1 MTYINYI
8 KMGINIKNLSFSFET
23 EYIVENLNFDV
34 SNGTIGLIKGESGS
48 GKSSLLNV
56 VAGLKRPDCG
66 TIVCND
72 LILNDKNTFL
82 APENRNIGY
91 VFQDFALFPHINAMK
106 NITYALD
113 KKFLF
118 TEFITSSLNLNEH
131 LHKMPHELSGGQQ
144 QRVAIARAIAPG
156 PNLLFLDEPTS
167 ALDPEMTGE
176 VLDLI
181 AELKEGG
188 QDIIL
193 TTHEMGFAREV
204 ADELIFL
211 DEGKILETGDPKL
224 LLSKGEKNSRLD
236 QFLSRV
242 MRY

>member
-1 MTYINYI
+1 
-8 KMGINIKNLSFSFET
+8 MGINIKNLSFSFET
-23 EYIVENLNFDV
+23 ESIVENLNFDV

-144 QRVAIARAIAPG
+144 QRVAIARALTMMPKMLI
-156 PNLLFLDEPTS
+156 LDEPFSNLDKKNTS
-167 ALDPEMTGE
+167 DAQK
-176 VLDLI
+176 LI
-181 AELKEGG
+181 SKFVKEWNIPCLLVTHDEIELQRLPVEKE
-188 QDIIL
+188 III
-193 TTHEMGFAREV
+193 T
-204 ADELIFL
+204 
-211 DEGKILETGDPKL
+211 
-224 LLSKGEKNSRLD
+224 
-236 QFLSRV
+236 
-242 MRY
+242 

>member
-1 MTYINYI
+1 
-8 KMGINIKNLSFSFET
+8 MGINIKNLSFSFET

-113 KKFLF
+113 KKFLS

-144 QRVAIARAIAPG
+144 QRVAIARALTMMPKMLI
-156 PNLLFLDEPTS
+156 LDEPFSNLDKKNTS
-167 ALDPEMTGE
+167 D
-176 VLDLI
+176 
-181 AELKEGG
+181 AEKIISKFVKEWNIPCLLVTHDEIEL
-188 QDIIL
+188 QKLPVEKEIII
-193 TTHEMGFAREV
+193 T
-204 ADELIFL
+204 
-211 DEGKILETGDPKL
+211 
-224 LLSKGEKNSRLD
+224 
-236 QFLSRV
+236 
-242 MRY
+242 

>member
-1 MTYINYI
+1 
-8 KMGINIKNLSFSFET
+8 MGINIKNLSFSFET

-82 APENRNIGY
+82 APENRKIGY

-118 TEFITSSLNLNEH
+118 TEFVTSSLNLNEH

-144 QRVAIARAIAPG
+144 QRVAIARALTMMPKMLI
-156 PNLLFLDEPTS
+156 LDEPFS
-167 ALDPEMTGE
+167 NLD
-176 VLDLI
+176 
-181 AELKEGG
+181 K
-188 QDIIL
+188 
-193 TTHEMGFAREV
+193 
-204 ADELIFL
+204 
-211 DEGKILETGDPKL
+211 
-224 LLSKGEKNSRLD
+224 KNSSDAQKIISKFVKEWNIPCLLVTHD
-236 QFLSRV
+236 EIELHKLPV
-242 MRY
+242 EKEIIII

>member
-1 MTYINYI
+1 
-8 KMGINIKNLSFSFET
+8 MGINIKNLSFSFET

-91 VFQDFALFPHINAMK
+91 VFQDFALFPHINAIK

-144 QRVAIARAIAPG
+144 QRVAIARALTMMPKMLI
-156 PNLLFLDEPTS
+156 LDEPFSNLDKKNTS
-167 ALDPEMTGE
+167 DAQKLISKFVKEWNIPCLLVTHDEI
-176 VLDLI
+176 DLHKLPV
-181 AELKEGG
+181 EKE
-188 QDIIL
+188 II
-193 TTHEMGFAREV
+193 
-204 ADELIFL
+204 I
-211 DEGKILETGDPKL
+211 I
-224 LLSKGEKNSRLD
+224 
-236 QFLSRV
+236 
-242 MRY
+242 

>member
-1 MTYINYI
+1 
-8 KMGINIKNLSFSFET
+8 MGINIKNLSFSFET

-144 QRVAIARAIAPG
+144 QRVAIARALTMMPKMLI
-156 PNLLFLDEPTS
+156 LDEPFS
-167 ALDPEMTGE
+167 NLD
-176 VLDLI
+176 
-181 AELKEGG
+181 K
-188 QDIIL
+188 
-193 TTHEMGFAREV
+193 
-204 ADELIFL
+204 
-211 DEGKILETGDPKL
+211 
-224 LLSKGEKNSRLD
+224 KNSSDAQKIISKFVKEWNIPCLLVTHD
-236 QFLSRV
+236 EIELHKLPV
-242 MRY
+242 EKEIIII

>member
-1 MTYINYI
+1 
-8 KMGINIKNLSFSFET
+8 MGINIKNLSFSFET
-23 EYIVENLNFDV
+23 ESIVENLNFDV

-144 QRVAIARAIAPG
+144 QRVAIARALTMMPKMLI
-156 PNLLFLDEPTS
+156 LDEPFS
-167 ALDPEMTGE
+167 NLD
-176 VLDLI
+176 
-181 AELKEGG
+181 K
-188 QDIIL
+188 
-193 TTHEMGFAREV
+193 
-204 ADELIFL
+204 
-211 DEGKILETGDPKL
+211 
-224 LLSKGEKNSRLD
+224 KNSSDAQKIISKFVKEWNIPCLLVTHDEIELHRLP
-236 QFLSRV
+236 V
-242 MRY
+242 EKEIIIT

>member
-82 APENRNIGY
+82 APENRKIGY

-118 TEFITSSLNLNEH
+118 TEFVTSSLNLNEH

-144 QRVAIARAIAPG
+144 QRVAIARALTMMPKMLI
-156 PNLLFLDEPTS
+156 LDEPFSNLDKKNTS
-167 ALDPEMTGE
+167 DAQKIISKFVKEWNIPCLLVTHDE
-176 VLDLI
+176 I
-181 AELKEGG
+181 ELQRLPVEKE
-188 QDIIL
+188 III
-193 TTHEMGFAREV
+193 T
-204 ADELIFL
+204 
-211 DEGKILETGDPKL
+211 
-224 LLSKGEKNSRLD
+224 
-236 QFLSRV
+236 
-242 MRY
+242 

>member
-1 MTYINYI
+1 M
-8 KMGINIKNLSFSFET
+8 
-23 EYIVENLNFDV
+23 
-34 SNGTIGLIKGESGS
+34 
-48 GKSSLLNV
+48 

-118 TEFITSSLNLNEH
+118 TEFITFSLNLNEH

-144 QRVAIARAIAPG
+144 QRVAIARALTMMPKMLI
-156 PNLLFLDEPTS
+156 LDEPFSNLDKKNTS
-167 ALDPEMTGE
+167 DAQKIISKFVKEWNIPCLLVTHDE
-176 VLDLI
+176 I
-181 AELKEGG
+181 ELQKLPVEKE
-188 QDIIL
+188 III
-193 TTHEMGFAREV
+193 T
-204 ADELIFL
+204 
-211 DEGKILETGDPKL
+211 
-224 LLSKGEKNSRLD
+224 
-236 QFLSRV
+236 
-242 MRY
+242 